1 MQRNIMMSA
10 YRPIQLQEWGMRIDY
25 KFFQSQ
31 ETLNKVQ
38 AFGVDKDGMSGEL
51 FFRNP
56 ESADFKVV
64 CNLDAFQV
72 GFENFPMDRFGVYS
86 EHLKTMAEKPEIPML
101 IMNDSSD
108 ARKVFEWLKGKV
120 RAISGLD
127 DRSAYGLPDKEGVVI
142 ISIDFKGIL
151 NNGKIQSGDFIRSI
165 NDVPIKNIND
175 LFTTTDKEKWK
186 NKLKVR
192 LF

>member
-51 FFRNP
+51 FFRYP

-64 CNLDAFQV
+64 CNQDAFQV
-72 GFENFPMDRFGVYS
+72 GFENFPMDQFGVYS
-86 EHLKTMAEKPEIPML
+86 EHFKTLAEKPEIPML

-108 ARKVFEWLKGKV
+108 ARKVFEWL
-120 RAISGLD
+120 
-127 DRSAYGLPDKEGVVI
+127 
-142 ISIDFKGIL
+142 
-151 NNGKIQSGDFIRSI
+151 
-165 NDVPIKNIND
+165 
-175 LFTTTDKEKWK
+175 
-186 NKLKVR
+186 
-192 LF
+192 